1 MPLIT
6 GTQILEASDRGHR
19 DVEVPEWGGEVR
31 VLVLSGR
38 ERERFERDSIGPD
51 GKAIPGFRQLLL
63 VRTLANEAREPLFAE
78 GDADA
83 LAEKSGAV
91 LSRLF
96 EVAMDVNGFSKKA
109 EETAKG
115 N

>member
-1 MPLIT
+1 MLLN
-6 GTQILEASDRGHR
+6 GTQILEAVDKRHI
-19 DVEVPEWGGEVR
+19 DVAVEEWNGPAR
-31 VLVLSGR
+31 LLVLSGR
-38 ERERFERDSIGPD
+38 ERERFERDSLGPD

-63 VRTLANEAREPLFAE
+63 VRTLINEEGHRLFAD
-78 GDADA
+78 GDMDM

-96 EVAMDVNGFSKKA
+96 EIAMDVNGFSKKA
-109 EETAKG
+109 DETARK

>member
-1 MPLIT
+1 MILN
-6 GTQILEASDRGHR
+6 GTQILEAADRRHH
-19 DVEVPEWGGEVR
+19 DIEVPEWGGNVR

-38 ERERFERDSIGPD
+38 ERERFERESLGED
-51 GKAIPGFRQLLL
+51 GKASPGFRQLLL
-63 VRTLANEAREPLFAE
+63 VRTLVNEAGDRLFAE
-78 GDADA
+78 GDMDL

-96 EVAMDVNGFSKKA
+96 DIAMDVNGFSKKA
-109 EETAKG
+109 EETARK